1 MMSSKVRVT
10 ESEGSESTSPSRPES
25 LVKLM
30 SAGRKLCAIFEVGSK
45 DGEKVVVS

>member
-1 MMSSKVRVT
+1 MSSNVRVT
-10 ESEGSESTSPSRPES
+10 ESEGSERVPES

-45 DGEKVVVS
+45 DEEKVVVVS

>member
-1 MMSSKVRVT
+1 
-10 ESEGSESTSPSRPES
+10 
-25 LVKLM
+25 VKLI